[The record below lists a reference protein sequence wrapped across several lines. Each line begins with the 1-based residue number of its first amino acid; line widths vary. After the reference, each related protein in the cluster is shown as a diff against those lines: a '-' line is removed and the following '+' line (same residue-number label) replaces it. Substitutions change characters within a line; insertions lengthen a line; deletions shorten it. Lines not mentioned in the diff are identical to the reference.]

1 MKRPRK
7 QTMLESTQELLAP
20 EHTVRHTAHATRKV
34 MMKDAKSLMLKK
46 TLDEESIK
54 LRDMA
59 RKYIQKN
66 ELEEEEP
73 SGIIEKEEGRAVKA
87 QRSKRSARLTDNTG

>member
-34 MMKDAKSLMLKK
+34 MMKSLMLKK

-59 RKYIQKN
+59 RKYIQKH

-73 SGIIEKEEGRAVKA
+73 SGIIEKEEGRAVKPR
-87 QRSKRSARLTDNTG
+87 RSKQSTRLTDNTG